1 MVSFNTKELT
11 LRCLEALKK
20 SRDVSLEIIVID
32 NVRHALESASLSS
45 ALTSDYCTDRV
56 VGTSERPRVQN
67 RATWIVTGNN
77 LQFSNEISRRM
88 LRSGLFQDEEDGFG
102 EGNWASRL
110 PLAERPRKV
119 LRYDLGVAPHS

>member
-1 MVSFNTKELT
+1 M
-11 LRCLEALKK
+11 
-20 SRDVSLEIIVID
+20 
-32 NVRHALESASLSS
+32 
-45 ALTSDYCTDRV
+45 TDRNPLPQ
-56 VGTSERPRVQN
+56 SERGALQVA
-67 RATWIVTGNN
+67 RARSSLV
-77 LQFSNEISRRM
+77 